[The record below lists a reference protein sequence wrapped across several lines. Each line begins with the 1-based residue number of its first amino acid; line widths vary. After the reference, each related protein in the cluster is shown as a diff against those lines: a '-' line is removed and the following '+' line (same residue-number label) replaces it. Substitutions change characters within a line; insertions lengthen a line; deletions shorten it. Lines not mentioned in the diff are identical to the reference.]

1 MCALN
6 LKHVRPESLCP
17 PAGHGER
24 EKAASVCSGVNWA
37 TGFGSC
43 RGEIKRTIKPCLAA
57 TQPIEPAQKTWG
69 KKRKTLVSFSAAL
82 HTDILRYAIVREAPA
97 MLPYPS
103 SKITPLR
110 ENFTEHKLLLDEKI

>member
-1 MCALN
+1 M
-6 LKHVRPESLCP
+6 
-17 PAGHGER
+17 ER
-24 EKAASVCSGVNWA
+24 ERESERKLPDRENSGVNWVFNRLWQLQRGNIKDCQAMFSCNA
-37 TGFGSC
+37 TH
-43 RGEIKRTIKPCLAA
+43 RNLPQKR
-57 TQPIEPAQKTWG
+57 G

-110 ENFTEHKLLLDEKI
+110 ENALSPHG